1 MIWWGAAALAVAL
14 LQGDDLVAAR
24 IRVRLETTAVSFGF
38 YVRRSFRPAW
48 SNEHGP
54 NRLADELVEAI
65 GRADLDG
72 LDPATYHIAQ
82 IRTALSGVRGDA
94 ATGRSSDPDRL
105 AELDLLLSD
114 AFLLYGSHLL
124 AGRVDPETL
133 QPQWR
138 ANPRAADLPTVLED
152 ALASRKIARA
162 GLPQVSITGNKTLSR
177 FI

>member
-14 LQGDDLVAAR
+14 LQGNDRVGER
-24 IRVRLETTAVSFGF
+24 IRVRLETTAASFADSAVIGF

-72 LDPATYHIAQ
+72 LDPETYHIEQ
-82 IRTALSGVRGDA
+82 IRKALVGVRGDA
-94 ATGRSSDPDRL
+94 ATGRSTDPDRL
-105 AELDLLLSD
+105 ADLDLLLSD

-162 GLPQVSITGNKTLSR
+162 LRSEEHT
-177 FI
+177 